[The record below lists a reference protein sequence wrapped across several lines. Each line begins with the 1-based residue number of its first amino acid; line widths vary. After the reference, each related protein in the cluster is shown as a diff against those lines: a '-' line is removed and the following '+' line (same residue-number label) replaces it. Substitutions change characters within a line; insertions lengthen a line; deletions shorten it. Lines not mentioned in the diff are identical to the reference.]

1 MISPLAQTEP
11 LTITSLGAY
20 ESRDRINKF
29 RSEFDDRCTTNFGV
43 PAPPETFNRW
53 LFEQLTQNERSS
65 NHPILRYPEVAL
77 VSPVVRRELEALL
90 PCRLKSLQK
99 FSIIKIATI
108 VVKEDFTNEN
118 N

>member
-1 MISPLAQTEP
+1 MLSPLAQVEP

-65 NHPILRYPEVAL
+65 NHSILRYPEVAL

-90 PCRLKSLQK
+90 PYRLKSLNK
-99 FSIIKIATI
+99 FSIVKIATSVI
-108 VVKEDFTNEN
+108 KEDFTNEN